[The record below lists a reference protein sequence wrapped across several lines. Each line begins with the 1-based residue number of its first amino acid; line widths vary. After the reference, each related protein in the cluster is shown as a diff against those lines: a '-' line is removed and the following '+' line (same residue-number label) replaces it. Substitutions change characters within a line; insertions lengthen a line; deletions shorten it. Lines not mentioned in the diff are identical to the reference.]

1 MKKLIVIYKGK
12 ALTAQQ
18 GSHFYKIMLYYVR
31 PLSCAW
37 LLQSHTV
44 ACQALLSMGFP
55 GKNTGVG
62 CHFLL
67 QFYIIV
73 CIYISI

>member
-12 ALTAQQ
+12 ALTVQQ
-18 GSHFYKIMLYYVR
+18 GLIFIKLCYIMWGHSVV
-31 PLSCAW
+31 PDS
-37 LLQSHTV
+37 LQSHTV